1 MLRIEN
7 LMEMFTNGVDAPI
20 DFTQQC
26 AEDTLEGVGEKLA
39 LAGSP
44 VNAYCLRSAS
54 ADFN

>member
-7 LMEMFTNGVDAPI
+7 LMEMFTNGVDATI

-39 LAGSP
+39 LADSA
-44 VNAYCLRSAS
+44 VSAYC
-54 ADFN
+54 